1 MFHRKEFAIFQ
12 MKSRG
17 QTRGQSAVTGRFP
30 RGAPATTDL
39 RTTVIAEER
48 LPA

>member
-17 QTRGQSAVTGRFP
+17 QTRANRRSQDDSLAGDR
-30 RGAPATTDL
+30 L
-39 RTTVIAEER
+39 RLI
-48 LPA
+48 